1 MNFFL
6 LKLEVGKEVFSL
18 LQQKLILDYRLFYK

>member
-6 LKLEVGKEVFSL
+6 LKLKVGKEVFSL